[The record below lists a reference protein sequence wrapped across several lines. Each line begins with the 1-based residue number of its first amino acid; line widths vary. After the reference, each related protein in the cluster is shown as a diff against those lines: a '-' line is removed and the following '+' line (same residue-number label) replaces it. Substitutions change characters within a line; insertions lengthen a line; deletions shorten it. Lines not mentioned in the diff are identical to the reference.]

1 MASRCWVP
9 VASGP
14 LARYAAGYGAWL
26 AARGYSRWT
35 IAHRLWQ
42 LELLSRWLDCEG
54 VSPSEL
60 TPARVEAFLAARR
73 AAGHCSWVSA
83 RSPTLPLEYLRE
95 LGAVPLSVSTVDDPV
110 ARLVADFGRYLLD
123 ERGLT
128 EGTVEHYVP
137 AARLFLTSRAGA
149 ELGGL
154 ERLSG
159 ADVSLFLAAECPKR
173 GVAAARTLTCGLRS
187 LLGWLYL
194 TGRIADPL
202 VWAVPAVADLRDRSL
217 PRGLDAATVK
227 RLLASCDRRR
237 TVGRRDYAVLLLL
250 SRLGLRAGE
259 VAAITLDDIDW
270 RVGELLVRN
279 RKGRRVER
287 LPLPAD
293 VGEAIV
299 SYLRRRPRVESRAV
313 FLRVIAPV
321 GGIDRLVVAGIVL
334 AACRRAGL
342 PRVGAH
348 RLRHTAAT
356 EMLRAGASL
365 SEIGQVLRHRDIR
378 TTARYAKVDR
388 AALRRIARP
397 WPEGGAA

>member
-173 GVAAARTLTCGLRS
+173 GVAAARTLTSGLRS

-194 TGRIADPL
+194 TERIADPL
-202 VWAVPAVADLRDRSL
+202 VWAIPAVADLRDRSL
-217 PRGLDAATVK
+217 VRGLDAGTVK
-227 RLLASCDRRR
+227 RLLGSCDRRR
-237 TVGRRDYAVLLLL
+237 TVGRRDYAVVLLL

-270 RVGELLVRN
+270 RAGELLVRN

-287 LPLPAD
+287 LPLPGD
-293 VGEAIV
+293 VGEALV
-299 SYLRRRPRVESRAV
+299 SYLQRRPRVESRAV

-321 GGIDRLVVAGIVL
+321 GEIDRLVVAGIVL

-378 TTARYAKVDR
+378 TTAQYAKVDR
-388 AALRRIARP
+388 ATLRRIARP
-397 WPEGGAA
+397 WPQGGAA